1 MTDTFDT
8 AAVAANR
15 RALVLGSGGVAGIAW
30 EIGLLDGL
38 LQRGITL
45 NDADFVVGTSAGSV
59 VGTILQFGKISDA
72 VTEQVMP
79 VEDQPSPSDG
89 FDGTAYMAALAAAT
103 EGAQSEQDARARVG
117 VMARSVTEGPPEA
130 DRLAMVASQLPSTKW
145 PARRLGIT
153 AIDATDGAF
162 HVFDAD
168 SGVDLVRAIS
178 ASCSVPGIWPPTTID
193 GRPFMDGGMR
203 SATNADVTA
212 GYDRILIVACNA
224 EPPVSALGPTLLQA
238 VDQLQK
244 NGKVLVVTADANS
257 MQAFGTNPLAMSTR
271 APSAEAGRQQAA
283 SISDQIG
290 AFWND
295 ER

>member
-1 MTDTFDT
+1 M
-8 AAVAANR
+8 
-15 RALVLGSGGVAGIAW
+15 
-30 EIGLLDGL
+30 
-38 LQRGITL
+38 
-45 NDADFVVGTSAGSV
+45 VGA
-59 VGTILQFGKISDA
+59 ILRCGNISDA
-72 VTEQVMP
+72 VTTQLIP
-79 VEDQPSPSDG
+79 IEDQPSPSDG
-89 FDGTAYMAALAAAT
+89 FDGTAYMAALAAAI

-117 VMARSVTEGPPEA
+117 VMARSVTEGPLEV
-130 DRLAMVASQLPSTKW
+130 DRLAMVASQLPSPEW

-162 HVFDAD
+162 HVFDAN

-193 GRPFMDGGMR
+193 DRPFMDGGMR

-212 GYDRILIVACNA
+212 GYDRILIVACFA
-224 EPPVSALGPTLLQA
+224 EPPVSALGPTLVQA

-244 NGKVLVVTADANS
+244 NSKVLVITADANS
-257 MQAFGTNPLAMSTR
+257 MQAFGANPLALSTR

-295 ER
+295 